1 MRSMKTPSM
10 QLVVL
15 MLPFMFMG
23 WFIVPVDAASSGAAN
38 TAITAQAQVFMRAI
52 ERGDAAAVAALYTED
67 ARLSVPGSHGV
78 VAGRAGIQKFW
89 QAAFD
94 AGLTGLPLEAV
105 DLDGR
110 GDLRLETGS
119 YTARGKDGAELGRGY
134 YLLAW
139 KREGGAWKIHRDVG
153 NASPMQPMAQPAA
166 AMTRAPMPAGGADRV
181 GFPADYRQGFKLLA
195 VAARDDGSEIMTTYA
210 NAAAALVTQASQL
223 PYPDGAVIVME
234 FAAPFR
240 DGEGQ
245 LLRDSSGQLLKGEV
259 AHVDVM
265 RRGSGLGAIYGEQR
279 AGEWAFASY
288 SREGRTL
295 IAPENAGHCAACHAR
310 AGVAQ
315 DFVFR
320 SKSRLAAQ

>member
-1 MRSMKTPSM
+1 MRPMKTPTLELLVSM
-10 QLVVL
+10 LL
-15 MLPFMFMG
+15 CLLLG
-23 WFIVPVDAASSGAAN
+23 CFIVPVNAASSDAAH
-38 TAITAQAQVFMRAI
+38 TAIAAQAQVFMRAI
-52 ERGDAAAVAALYTED
+52 ERGDAAAVAAVFTED
-67 ARLSVPGSHGV
+67 ARLSVPGSQGLV
-78 VAGRAGIQKFW
+78 SGRAGIQKFW

-94 AGLTGLPLEAV
+94 AGLTGLPLAAS

-119 YTARGKDGAELGRGY
+119 FIARGRDGAELGRGH

-139 KREGGAWKIHRDVG
+139 KREAGAWKIHRDLG
-153 NASPMQPMAQPAA
+153 NASLAQPRAA
-166 AMTRAPMPAGGADRV
+166 ASPAPVSSSGVDRV

-210 NAAAALVTQASQL
+210 NAAAASVTQASQL

-245 LLRDSSGQLLKGEV
+245 LLRDSSGNLVKGEV

-265 RRGSGLGAIYGEQR
+265 RRGSGFGAMYGAQR
-279 AGEWAFASY
+279 AGEWEFASY
-288 SREGRTL
+288 SREGKTL
-295 IAPENAGHCAACHAR
+295 IAPENAGHCAACHMK
-310 AGVAQ
+310 AGVEK

-320 SKSRLAAQ
+320 SQSRLATQ